1 MEPKPT
7 VLVVDDE
14 DRFRTT
20 LAKMLA
26 FEGLQVAAAA
36 GGQEAL
42 KELAARPYDVVLLD
56 VRMPGMSGV
65 EALREIKKLSPLTEV
80 IVLTGHASLD
90 DALEI
95 IRLGGFDYL
104 FKPCPI
110 EDLLAKIE
118 SAFEKKQQQERAG
131 KSAPSG

>member
-1 MEPKPT
+1 METKPS
-7 VLVVDDE
+7 VLLVDDE

-26 FEGLQVAAAA
+26 FEGLEVGAAAS
-36 GGQEAL
+36 GEAALEEL
-42 KELAARPYDVVLLD
+42 KARPYDVVLLD
-56 VRMPGMSGV
+56 VRMPGLSGV
-65 EALREIKKLSPLTEV
+65 ETLREIRKLSPLTEV
-80 IVLTGHASLD
+80 IVLTGHASLE

-118 SAFEKKQQQERAG
+118 SAFEKKQQQEKAG
-131 KSAPSG
+131 RPPPTE